1 MTTHSFQI
9 RQLADELQP
18 PESGKQSIVLIDN
31 DNAKVV
37 LFAFAGGDGLKEHVA
52 PLPAI
57 IQIIKGE
64 AELTV
69 GQETVAGK
77 PGTWIQM
84 AAKTPHSIKA
94 TTPLVMLLTLL
105 KKTVVPK
112 QAINTGYD
120 HHKKAGNHGDI
131 VKHVALTAALQG
143 LLPSF
148 KDETFW
154 YADTF
159 AGYAWNP
166 LVDQR
171 GHEWKQGVGA
181 LVSHLQRFEENDSIQ
196 HWANCY
202 LDSKQLVGSQYPG
215 SSVLVRDLLEEHGVT
230 FRISLWDIGENP
242 INSLKEEFGDSATVY
257 HRPATNDEED
267 IRNATFTFI
276 DPPGLKTKSKRDYPA
291 WQDIRGFLPTS
302 NSGRLFM
309 LWLPIK
315 AVTMRKN
322 VPLKPPGEDSQSDAV
337 SKEVASLGYN
347 VIKVRYFPGGRTI
360 GCQIIHN
367 LPDAVSEKVNH
378 SVSTI
383 VEIAGWQA
391 GLPDSVTAF
400 STT

>member
-1 MTTHSFQI
+1 MTTNNFQI
-9 RQLADELQP
+9 RQLADEIQP
-18 PESGKQSIVLIDN
+18 PESGKQSIVLADD

-37 LFAFAGGDGLKEHVA
+37 LFAFAAGDGSKEHVA

-69 GQETVAGK
+69 GEEAVDGK
-77 PGTWIQM
+77 PGTWVQM
-84 AAKTPHSIKA
+84 AAKTPHSVKA

-112 QAINTGYD
+112 QVINTGYD

-148 KDETFW
+148 KDEIFR

-181 LVSHLQRFEENDSIQ
+181 LVSHRQRFKENDSIQ

-242 INSLKEEFGDSATVY
+242 VDSLKEEFGDSANVY
-257 HRPATNDEED
+257 HRPATKDEQD
-267 IRNATFTFI
+267 IQNATFTFI
-276 DPPGLKTKSKRDYPA
+276 DPPGLKTKSKREYPD
-291 WQDIRGFLPTS
+291 WQDIRQFLPPP
-302 NSGRLFM
+302 NSGRFFM

-322 VPLKPPGEDSQSDAV
+322 VSLKPPGEDSLSDAV
-337 SKEVASLGYN
+337 RREMKSLNFN
-347 VIKVRYFPGGRTI
+347 VIKVRYLPSGRTI
-360 GCQIIHN
+360 GCQIFHN
-367 LPDAVSEKVNH
+367 LPDDVTERVNQ
-378 SVSTI
+378 SVST
-383 VEIAGWQA
+383 VAEIAGWQA
-391 GLPDSVTAF
+391 GLPDSVIAF

>member
-1 MTTHSFQI
+1 MSQEAFQI
-9 RQLADELQP
+9 RQLLDEIQP
-18 PESGKQSIVLIDN
+18 PESGKKSVVIADDDN
-31 DNAKVV
+31 TKVV
-37 LFAFAGGDGLKEHVA
+37 LFAFAAGAGLAEHFA

-57 IQIIKGE
+57 IQIIRGE

-69 GQETVAGK
+69 GEETVAGK

-84 AAKTPHSIKA
+84 AGKTPHSIKA
-94 TTPLVMLLTLL
+94 ATPLVMLLTLI
-105 KKTVVPK
+105 KKALVRK
-112 QAINTGYD
+112 QVSDEGYD

-131 VKHVALTAALQG
+131 VKHVALTAALEG

-148 KDETFW
+148 KDRGFR

-181 LVSHLQRFEENDSIQ
+181 LVSHRDQFEQDASVQ

-202 LDSKQLVGSQYPG
+202 LDTDQLTGSQYPG
-215 SSVLVRDLLEEHGVT
+215 SSVLVRDLLEEHGAS

-242 INSLKEEFGDSATVY
+242 VNSLRDEFGDSATIY
-257 HRPATNDEED
+257 HRPATNDEQD

-276 DPPGLKTKSKRDYPA
+276 DPPGLKTKSKRDYPD
-291 WQDIRGFLPTS
+291 WQDIKEFLPPPKS
-302 NSGRLFM
+302 ERFFM

-322 VPLKPPGEDSQSDAV
+322 VPLKPPGEDSLSDAV
-337 SKEVASLGYN
+337 HEEMKSLGFS
-347 VIKVRYFPGGRTI
+347 VIKVRYLPSGRTI
-360 GCQIIHN
+360 GCLIIHN
-367 LPDAVSEKVNH
+367 LPDAVTERVNH
-378 SVSTI
+378 SVST
-383 VEIAGWQA
+383 VVTIAGWQA
-391 GLPDSVTAF
+391 GLPGSVRAF
-400 STT
+400 STA